1 MKDSEIFHLPSH
13 KIAKSL
19 MNSFYFDDPSE
30 NRIEKTLDRV
40 TLEYF
45 YFENTLTLE
54 SPKDQ
59 VLCGCLLS
67 GKASINY
74 NGEEKYFEQFD
85 FFFLPEEKN
94 VSVKSTSSEKCKIC
108 TLYSPIMS
116 RKQMNFILE
125 SYKDANFI
133 ERGEMGSKQKMATF
147 RKVWTAIK
155 NGYFMAGITSI
166 PNQSLRQ
173 GVVTSVN
180 IKKVEGNE
188 ELEESN
194 GSEGISYKVLPHIHP
209 DYPEV
214 YIFAIDD
221 ENYAIT
227 QYLINQDGETICK
240 DLTDGQGLFF
250 LGNLGHMNFGRPFY
264 KDLQYC
270 YYIWIIPTFGLKDTV
285 EPITLPV

>member
-1 MKDSEIFHLPSH
+1 MS
-13 KIAKSL
+13 
-19 MNSFYFDDPSE
+19 SFYFDDPLDH
-30 NRIEKTLDRV
+30 RIEKTLDRV

-67 GKASINY
+67 GNASIEY
-74 NGEEKYFEQFD
+74 DGKEKDFELFD
-85 FFFLPEEKN
+85 FFFLPEDKKL
-94 VSVKSTSSEKCKIC
+94 SIKSPFSERCKIC
-108 TLYSPIMS
+108 TLYSPIMN
-116 RKQMNFILE
+116 RKEMNFILE

-133 ERGEMGSKQKMATF
+133 ERGEMGSKQKMTTF

-166 PNQSLRQ
+166 PNQSLRR

-180 IKKVEGNE
+180 IEKIEGNS
-188 ELEESN
+188 ESKESK
-194 GSEGISYKVLPHIHP
+194 GTGEISFKVLPHIHP

-221 ENYAIT
+221 KNYAIT
-227 QYLINQDGETICK
+227 QYLINQEGETVCK

-270 YYIWIIPTFGLKDTV
+270 YYIWIIPTFGLKNTV
-285 EPITLPV
+285 KPITLPV